1 MSGDVINTLQTQRLD
16 AIDEAKRKAIN
27 STDKGDKMTADEL
40 LERME
45 DLDKVAS

>member
-1 MSGDVINTLQTQRLD
+1 MSRDVIHALQTPRLD
-16 AIDEAKRKAIN
+16 ALDKA
-27 STDKGDKMTADEL
+27 STGPSTSGDKMTADEL